1 MFDVEL
7 KLEQAGKLLI
17 MGKLSEKS
25 EKFINSL
32 RRKKNIR
39 KLTKKQYDWLSQ
51 IVKQYQEVSI
61 FSIIKNKE
69 EL

>member
-1 MFDVEL
+1 MSDVEL
-7 KLEQAGKLLI
+7 KLEQAGKLLS
-17 MGKLSEKS
+17 MGKLSDKS

-32 RRKKNIR
+32 RRKNNIR

-61 FSIIKNKE
+61 FSIINKE

>member
-1 MFDVEL
+1 
-7 KLEQAGKLLI
+7 

-51 IVKQYQEVSI
+51 IVLMKSKQGSTNLEDY
-61 FSIIKNKE
+61 FGHYGKTN
-69 EL
+69 